1 MTTQCNGRIDGS
13 RRWTALLLLSALA
26 TGCKSPTPAEQ
37 MQTILSWMS
46 TADMAAQ
53 AWVNHTT
60 PEKYTRQTLQL
71 SEETIRQTADDV
83 LKSPLAGVD
92 TSALDSLLAR
102 SSGRIAQ
109 MARLVEGRNSPD
121 VIRELDSLRVEKS
134 AVKNIADKLE
144 KAE

>member
-1 MTTQCNGRIDGS
+1 MTTQCNGRIEVS
-13 RRWTALLLLSALA
+13 RRWTSLLVLCALA
-26 TGCKSPTPAEQ
+26 TGCKSPTSAEQ

-60 PEKYTRQTLQL
+60 PEKYTRETLEL

-83 LKSPLAGVD
+83 LKSPLVGVD
-92 TSALDSLLAR
+92 TSGLDSLLAR

-109 MARLVEGRNSPD
+109 MARLIQSRNSPD

-134 AVKNIADKLE
+134 AIKNIADKLE
-144 KAE
+144 KSE

>member
-1 MTTQCNGRIDGS
+1 MTTQCNGRIE
-13 RRWTALLLLSALA
+13 RPLAWTLLLVLCTLA
-26 TGCKSPTPAEQ
+26 SGCKSPTPAEQ

-60 PEKYTRQTLQL
+60 PEKYTRQTLEL
-71 SEETIRQTADDV
+71 SEETIRQTTDDV

-92 TSALDSLLAR
+92 TSALDSLLVR

-109 MARLVEGRNSPD
+109 MARLIEGRNAPD

-134 AVKNIADKLE
+134 EVKTIADKLE
-144 KAE
+144 KSE